1 MEFIMILVIDKS
13 KSAASNLADAFHTM
27 GILSN
32 ALTPSEARSELSH
45 MYRAIVITSLHS
57 IPDLGEY
64 ISTLRRY
71 APKIPIFAVG
81 DASTYESELFCK
93 VFPIG
98 TYAAEIVAK
107 IEDACLEV
115 GYPPPAHYTLAGI
128 DASASKGESTLFGD
142 PLPFTKT
149 ENMILRCLI
158 RSYPTEMPAESI
170 LTYAYRRDKMPEAPN
185 VRTHICSL
193 NKKFELLCGRP
204 LITKSYGRGYFILTP
219 EKMEAER
226 EPLTL

>member
-1 MEFIMILVIDKS
+1 MILVIDKS

-32 ALTPSEARSELSH
+32 ALTPSEVISEVSY
-45 MYRAIVITSLHS
+45 MYRAIIITSVYS

-64 ISTLRRY
+64 ILTLKRY
-71 APKIPIFAVG
+71 TSKIPIFAVG
-81 DASTYESELFCK
+81 EVKGEDCGLFCK
-93 VFPIG
+93 IFPRG

-107 IEDACLEV
+107 IQDACFEM

-128 DASASKGESTLFGD
+128 DASAACGESTLFGD

-170 LTYAYRRDKMPEAPN
+170 LTYAYRRDRMPEAPN

-193 NKKFELLCGRP
+193 NKKFELLCGKP
-204 LITKSYGRGYFILTP
+204 LISKSYGKGYFILTP
-219 EKMEAER
+219 EKAEEDR
-226 EPLTL
+226 ELLTV